1 MNCFCT
7 IPLVLVCFVSIF
19 ICSKIFFDFF
29 LDPLAIQECAVY
41 ILFIRDEPLSEK
53 KPKKKK
59 AANLC
64 KRNTGRI
71 KTEARDWLLVEGWF
85 EKSVGRD

>member
-59 AANLC
+59 LLIYAKEIQEGL
-64 KRNTGRI
+64 KQKLETGY
-71 KTEARDWLLVEGWF
+71 W
-85 EKSVGRD
+85 